1 MNESESPRNVVV
13 ADIRLPFWSMVVFM
27 VKWAIAAIPA
37 LLLLAI
43 IGFGIAVL
51 SMALLASVGGSKQ
64 SSATLPTPSYSN
76 SPAPPSY
83 SSTPASA
90 KQEPYAPNV
99 PDRCKGSTE
108 IEKCVDQEQRWS
120 QEAPELR
127 AKRQADLEAA
137 RKASMAKVK

>member
-13 ADIRLPFWSMVVFM
+13 TDIRMPFWSMVMFM

-43 IGFGIAVL
+43 IGLGIAVL
-51 SMALLASVGGSKQ
+51 SMALLAPIGSSKHSSV
-64 SSATLPTPSYSN
+64 TP
-76 SPAPPSY
+76 PAPSY
-83 SSTPASA
+83 SSTPAPTR
-90 KQEPYAPNV
+90 QEPYAPNV

-108 IEKCVDQEQRWS
+108 IEKCVDQERRLS
-120 QEAPELR
+120 QETPEQR

>member
-1 MNESESPRNVVV
+1 
-13 ADIRLPFWSMVVFM
+13 MVVFM

-43 IGFGIAVL
+43 IGFGITAL
-51 SMALLASVGGSKQ
+51 SMALLASIGSSKH
-64 SSATLPTPSYSN
+64 SFDTLPTPSYS
-76 SPAPPSY
+76 SRPAPPSY
-83 SSTPASA
+83 SSTPAPA

-108 IEKCVDQEQRWS
+108 IEKCVDEEQRWG
-120 QEAPELR
+120 QETLEQR
-127 AKRQADLEAA
+127 AKSQADLEAA